1 MLLCDVIFVDFFISL
16 PPIRRHRFRWW
27 WWGVRAC
34 VTERTEED
42 CTERCHS
49 DVFCEESVL
58 WYFLCTHSH
67 SPKKSFKEFINKSFS
82 VILISSSPTRTER
95 SILYLYCPYSTARDE
110 NYSILHG
117 VPFFT
122 ASKSSCCSETIF
134 GATLLF
140 DWQLRKSAWK
150 QRKITPETPEREEP
164 RRQRGVD

>member
-1 MLLCDVIFVDFFISL
+1 MF
-16 PPIRRHRFRWW
+16 
-27 WWGVRAC
+27 
-34 VTERTEED
+34 
-42 CTERCHS
+42 
-49 DVFCEESVL
+49 FCEESVL
-58 WYFLCTHSH
+58 WYFLFTHSH

-110 NYSILHG
+110 NDSILYG

-122 ASKSSCCSETIF
+122 ESKSSCCSETIF

-140 DWQLRKSAWK
+140 DWQSRKSAWK

-164 RRQRGVD
+164 RRQRGVDQVGNNSLTFLTNTQTRTRTHAHACDMSIPSVPMGVA

>member
-1 MLLCDVIFVDFFISL
+1 MF
-16 PPIRRHRFRWW
+16 
-27 WWGVRAC
+27 
-34 VTERTEED
+34 
-42 CTERCHS
+42 
-49 DVFCEESVL
+49 FCEESVL

-110 NYSILHG
+110 NYSILYG

-140 DWQLRKSAWK
+140 DWQSRKSAWK

-164 RRQRGVD
+164 RRQRGVDQVGNNSLTFLTLTRTHAHACDMSIPSVPMGVA